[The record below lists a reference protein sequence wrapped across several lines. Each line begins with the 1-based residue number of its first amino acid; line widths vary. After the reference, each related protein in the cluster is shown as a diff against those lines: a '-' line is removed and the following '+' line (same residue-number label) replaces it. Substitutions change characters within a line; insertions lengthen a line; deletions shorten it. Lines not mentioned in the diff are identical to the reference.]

1 MKLSQLKIDP
11 EFQSKIPPLQFEKEQ
26 QLEQNIITEG
36 RLLNPIITWNGYILD
51 GHTRYRILKK
61 HGFIKFEVEE
71 IQLAN
76 KYEALAWICKNQ
88 LGRRNLSPERKK
100 FLPGKEY
107 ESTKLAVGGQP
118 GNCNKVNRC
127 DQNDHIDSEKR
138 TCERIAVEHG
148 VGSATVRRAEK
159 CSRGIDAAEEAVPG
173 AQEEILTGHI
183 KATDEQI
190 VALASIPK
198 EERPAILEELKKKKS
213 DRDDTVLERLK
224 PSKPP
229 PKPKPAPQKKK
240 PTATENNTTSQAEQP
255 ETPVQAPITESPPEE
270 EIEPTSNAP
279 PSFLQSIQ
287 GHKRHLS
294 EEDKARLKASVDA
307 CYKDKAAATGSIM
320 LCKLQGA
327 TLFAIQTG
335 NATCLTAGERLRAN
349 LVAENPDALY
359 FVGITSNAGVEFA
372 YDGIRAPWKIYCIE
386 TAYELYKQYGCER
399 YVEMLHIINEAWK
412 GNVDSY
418 LAGVIRG
425 VARFISVYEGE
436 YSRERLVQQLARTH
450 PKTITQLAQKDA
462 GSSANRHMR
471 QILRI
476 YNGASRE
483 MSLPLKN

>member
-11 EFQSKIPPLQFEKEQ
+11 EFQSKIPPLQFEEEQ
-26 QLEQNIITEG
+26 QLEQNIIVEG

-100 FLPGKEY
+100 FLLGKEY

-118 GNCNKVNRC
+118 GNCNKANRC

-159 CSRGIDAAEEAVPG
+159 YSRGIDAAEEAVPG

-240 PTATENNTTSQAEQP
+240 PTATENNTALQAEQP
-255 ETPVQAPITESPPEE
+255 ETPVQAPITESPPEK

-294 EEDKARLKASVDA
+294 EEDKARLQASVDA
-307 CYKDKAAATGSIM
+307 
-320 LCKLQGA
+320 
-327 TLFAIQTG
+327 
-335 NATCLTAGERLRAN
+335 R
-349 LVAENPDALY
+349 
-359 FVGITSNAGVEFA
+359 

-450 PKTITQLAQKDA
+450 PKTITQLAQKDT

>member
-11 EFQSKIPPLQFEKEQ
+11 EFQSKIPPLQFEEEQ
-26 QLEQNIITEG
+26 QLEQNIIAEG

-100 FLPGKEY
+100 FLLGKEY

-118 GNCNKVNRC
+118 GNCN
-127 DQNDHIDSEKR
+127 
-138 TCERIAVEHG
+138 
-148 VGSATVRRAEK
+148 
-159 CSRGIDAAEEAVPG
+159 
-173 AQEEILTGHI
+173 
-183 KATDEQI
+183 
-190 VALASIPK
+190 K

-229 PKPKPAPQKKK
+229 PKPKSAPQKKK

-255 ETPVQAPITESPPEE
+255 ETPVQETITESPPEE

-307 CYKDKAAATGSIM
+307 RYKDKATATGSIM
-320 LCKLQGA
+320 LCELQGA
-327 TLFAIQTG
+327 TEEFIFRWNVIFQEHPDVLTDK
-335 NATCLTAGERLRAN
+335 TCR
-349 LVAENPDALY
+349 
-359 FVGITSNAGVEFA
+359 
-372 YDGIRAPWKIYCIE
+372 
-386 TAYELYKQYGCER
+386 
-399 YVEMLHIINEAWK
+399 
-412 GNVDSY
+412 
-418 LAGVIRG
+418 
-425 VARFISVYEGE
+425 
-436 YSRERLVQQLARTH
+436 
-450 PKTITQLAQKDA
+450 KTIFELLDRMT
-462 GSSANRHMR
+462 N
-471 QILRI
+471 
-476 YNGASRE
+476 Y
-483 MSLPLKN
+483 LKTIKEEKL